1 MAKETIVSQLSNEE
15 RKRIKKIVEFHHGFK
30 PKDKDIDWIDEML
43 RNKAVGGF

>member
-1 MAKETIVSQLSNEE
+1 MAKETIVSQLSNEG